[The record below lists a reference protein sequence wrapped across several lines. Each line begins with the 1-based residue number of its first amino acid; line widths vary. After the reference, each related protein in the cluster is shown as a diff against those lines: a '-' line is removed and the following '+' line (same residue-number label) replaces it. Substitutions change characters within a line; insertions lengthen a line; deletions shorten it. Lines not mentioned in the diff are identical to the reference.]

1 MIKINGIRW
10 RLVKVSP
17 SNPALRMP
25 NDSLALGCCDTDS
38 HTIYIDKKLQ
48 DRELKEVLTHEI
60 THAIIYSYGIELT
73 TKEEETIVS
82 IISSHG
88 TEIAKLVQKALN

>member
-25 NDSLALGCCDTDS
+25 NDSLALGCCDIDN
-38 HTIYIDKKLQ
+38 HTIYVRKDLHDIKM
-48 DRELKEVLTHEI
+48 KEVLVHEI
-60 THAIIYSYGIELT
+60 THAVIYSYGIELT

-88 TEIAKLVQKALN
+88 TEIAKLIQKALN